1 MSFFFQ
7 RNESNLNI
15 FKGTIFNGNGRD
27 LCIRNPLTWFL
38 LPVSL
43 LQSEETWG
51 VVWDDSEIWDYPKEV
66 IHRYLKTSL
75 HGPFRSLNNGGVFS
89 DLKMT
94 SWGCFLQ
101 LLRLPG
107 INGKSQTGQKVC
119 PSHVVEEFKVEFQ
132 FLDLRGIQK
141 TNKYILKDSVMWL
154 AVFFSP
160 PGHSPTC
167 LCYTESHCNEMFLLS
182 TGRSFSPGKKRK
194 CLFVLYGSP

>member
-1 MSFFFQ
+1 METAGICVLGTLWLGFCFQ
-7 RNESNLNI
+7 
-15 FKGTIFNGNGRD
+15 
-27 LCIRNPLTWFL
+27 CHCC
-38 LPVSL
+38 SL
-43 LQSEETWG
+43 RRHGVWCEMTLKSE
-51 VVWDDSEIWDYPKEV
+51 YPKEV

-89 DLKMT
+89 DLKIT

-154 AVFFSP
+154 AVFFFP